1 MRIERADDGGAFGGC
16 QFRLSVPVAA
26 VPYRGISWD
35 GALPLA
41 RYDGLVITDETKT
54 CLGVLRRG
62 PSLPSG
68 MIHRDDAPGLRQR
81 IRGLAPILLGIGMIL
96 LVGCAPTNHYLIHP
110 HKPASE
116 VTVWSADFARDD
128 LKMHIEGA
136 RPPGAGPFP
145 TVLVFPEEDRTASD
159 MHGVIWDLAARG
171 YVAIAADYQLR
182 IEGKYRRS
190 MFAWQSSG
198 DLTMILD
205 ATRAYPEVDPN
216 RIGALGFSEGAVIS
230 LLMAGHDPDRVK
242 AVVAYYPITDF
253 PRWYAGTRSGLAD
266 RTLFALAR
274 WQLRD
279 ESRASNDD
287 EFQSKLNLASPL
299 SMAEYVHAPVLFVH
313 GAQEA
318 LIPPE
323 ESERMAARM
332 KASGHTAEV
341 LLAPDGGRFFNFRRP
356 QEATKAWQA
365 TLAWFDRYL
374 CPTQQA
380 GR

>member
-1 MRIERADDGGAFGGC
+1 
-16 QFRLSVPVAA
+16 
-26 VPYRGISWD
+26 
-35 GALPLA
+35 
-41 RYDGLVITDETKT
+41 
-54 CLGVLRRG
+54 
-62 PSLPSG
+62 
-68 MIHRDDAPGLRQR
+68 MIHRDGAAGLRRR
-81 IRGLAPILLGIGMIL
+81 IRGLAPTLFGIGMIL

-110 HKPASE
+110 HKAAPE
-116 VTVWSADFARDD
+116 LTVWSADFARGD

-145 TVLVFPEEDRTASD
+145 TILVFPEEERTASD

-171 YVAIAADYQLR
+171 YVAIAAGYQRR

-198 DLTMILD
+198 DLSLILD
-205 ATRAYPEVDPN
+205 ATRAYPEVDPD
-216 RIGALGFSEGAVIS
+216 RIGALGFSEGAVVS
-230 LLMAGHDPDRVK
+230 LLIAAQDPDRVK

-253 PRWYAGTRSGLAD
+253 PHWYAGKRSGLAD

-287 EFQSKLNLASPL
+287 DFQSKLNLASPI
-299 SMAEYVHAPVLFVH
+299 SMAEYLHAPVLFVH
-313 GAQEA
+313 GAQET

-341 LLAPDGGRFFNFRRP
+341 FLAPDGGRFFNFRQP

-365 TLAWFDRYL
+365 TLAWFDKYL
-374 CPTQQA
+374 RPTQQA

>member
-1 MRIERADDGGAFGGC
+1 MVSMITADPESC
-16 QFRLSVPVAA
+16 
-26 VPYRGISWD
+26 RGVS
-35 GALPLA
+35 GRP
-41 RYDGLVITDETKT
+41 
-54 CLGVLRRG
+54 
-62 PSLPSG
+62 PSLPPG
-68 MIHRDDAPGLRQR
+68 MVHRDGAAGLRRR
-81 IRGLAPILLGIGMIL
+81 IRGLAPTLLGIGMIL
-96 LVGCAPTNHYLIHP
+96 LVGCPQTNHYLIYP
-110 HKPASE
+110 HKAAPQL
-116 VTVWSADFARDD
+116 TVWSADFARAD

-145 TVLVFPEEDRTASD
+145 TILVFPEEERTASD

-171 YVAIAADYQLR
+171 YVAIAADYERR
-182 IEGKYRRS
+182 IEGKYRQS
-190 MFAWQSSG
+190 MFAWQTSG
-198 DLTMILD
+198 DLTLILD
-205 ATRAYPEVDPN
+205 TMRAYPEVDQN

-230 LLMAGHDPDRVK
+230 LLMAAHDPDRVK

-253 PRWYAGTRSGLAD
+253 PHWYAGTRSGLAD

-274 WQLRD
+274 WQLRV

-287 EFQSKLNLASPL
+287 DFQSKLNLASPL

-341 LLAPDGGRFFNFRRP
+341 LLAPDGGRFFNFRQP

-374 CPTQQA
+374 RPTQQA